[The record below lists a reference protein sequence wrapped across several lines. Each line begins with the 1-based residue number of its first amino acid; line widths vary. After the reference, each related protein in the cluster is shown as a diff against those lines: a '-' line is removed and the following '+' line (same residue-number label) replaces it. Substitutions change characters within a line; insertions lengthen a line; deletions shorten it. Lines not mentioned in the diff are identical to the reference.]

1 MFFPH
6 GIETLKKKKKKLD
19 KCIMKPQVVINAK
32 EKKKNDTVTGSGKCG
47 HVMF

>member
-6 GIETLKKKKKKLD
+6 GIETLKKKKKLD
-19 KCIMKPQVVINAK
+19 KSIMKPQVVINAK
-32 EKKKNDTVTGSGKCG
+32 EKKNDTVTGSGKCG